1 MTRNDVY
8 GGVLIFIF
16 GALTVALSLGMPIGT
31 LRSAG
36 PGLFPLSL
44 GVLLMLLAG
53 GFTLRSLLPNRG
65 TQGATAASAKPGGSA
80 RPVIGF
86 MAVIG
91 FAAGALEYLG
101 YAPTAFL
108 IVWALLQILGP
119 RKWGG
124 NLVIALAS
132 GAVCHI
138 IFIRWLQI
146 PFPQGWL
153 GL

>member
-1 MTRNDVY
+1 MNRNDVY
-8 GGVLIFIF
+8 GGVSILIF
-16 GALTVALSLGMPIGT
+16 GALTVVFSLKMPIGT
-31 LRSAG
+31 LRAAG

-53 GFTLRSLLPNRG
+53 GFTLGSLRRNWRARK
-65 TQGATAASAKPGGSA
+65 TTAASFEHGRSA
-80 RPVIGF
+80 GPVIGF

-91 FAAGALEYLG
+91 FAAGFLDTLG
-101 YAPTAFL
+101 YAPTAFV
-108 IVWALLQILGP
+108 IVFALLQILG
-119 RKWGG
+119 RRQWRW
-124 NLVIALAS
+124 NLIISLAS
-132 GAVCHI
+132 SAGSHY